1 MLLFTLHV
9 LRFPPSVSRFLLYV
23 FPPTLYVCRFTLYA
37 LSEKEHA
44 MSLEELSFTEP
55 ITEPDI
61 LADIETLPT
70 EDELPCDDG
79 EPMETA
85 RHREQ
90 MEVLIRSLQAHWSER
105 RNYYVGGNMFLHY
118 DPRSRKK
125 FRGPDFFLVL
135 GVKDRERKSWVVW
148 QEGMRFPD
156 VIIELLF
163 DSTRNVD
170 KGEKKALYEQVFRTA
185 EYYLYDPFSQ
195 EFVGYHLRG
204 AHYES
209 LEPNGQGRIYSPV
222 TSLYLAVRDGWLRWV
237 TVEGNLLLSPEE
249 LWEQERQR
257 SAQLQQQAAQL
268 QQRAEQ
274 EAQRAEQAQQRA
286 EQEAQRADQAE
297 QLLAEYRRRFGNLE

>member
-1 MLLFTLHV
+1 
-9 LRFPPSVSRFLLYV
+9 
-23 FPPTLYVCRFTLYA
+23 
-37 LSEKEHA
+37 
-44 MSLEELSFTEP
+44 MSLPEAALSFTEP

-61 LADIETLPT
+61 LADIDALPT

-79 EPMETA
+79 EPMETP

-105 RNYYVGGNMFLHY
+105 HDYYVGGNMFLHY

-125 FRGPDFFLVL
+125 FRGPDFFLVMN
-135 GVKDRERKSWVVW
+135 VENRERKSWVVW

-156 VIIELLF
+156 VIIELLS

-170 KGEKKALYEQVFRTA
+170 KGEKKTLYEQVFRTA

-195 EFVGYHLRG
+195 EFVGYHLHGIHYKEVQPDGRG
-204 AHYES
+204 Q
-209 LEPNGQGRIYSPV
+209 LYSPV
-222 TSLYLAVRDGWLRWV
+222 TGLYLAVRDGWLRWL
-237 TVEGNLLLSPEE
+237 TAEGNLLLSPEE

-257 SAQLQQQAAQL
+257 NKQL
-268 QQRAEQ
+268 QQRAEQEAQRADQAQQRAEQEAQRAAQEAQRAAQ

-286 EQEAQRADQAE
+286 EQAE
-297 QLLAEYRRRFGNLE
+297 QLLEAYRRRFGNLE